1 MPENTELMTLP
12 WPTHERDCIRCM
24 TRAAC
29 ALPTFNFSINYDSL
43 PSRHEPDL
51 PPTGSWKLPNDTYP
65 TSTVNFTCNTQQLW
79 GVPQG
84 IIINGKMT
92 VAASHSKKKKKM
104 SGEKQVSISWKS
116 WHKKII
122 QELWFQS
129 RIAARRTV
137 QRDKRRKEKSE
148 EQRKREEGEEETGSQ
163 NYKASQYILAP

>member
-1 MPENTELMTLP
+1 MLILQKNYFHRRAHRIHSQTYVNASLWCCLLRIENYAKESNMPENTELMTLP

-92 VAASHSKKKKKM
+92 VAASHSKKKKKN
-104 SGEKQVSISWKS
+104 VRWKTS
-116 WHKKII
+116 FHLMKK
-122 QELWFQS
+122 
-129 RIAARRTV
+129 
-137 QRDKRRKEKSE
+137 
-148 EQRKREEGEEETGSQ
+148 
-163 NYKASQYILAP
+163 LA